1 MVATAVIHSVA
12 GESRLI
18 GPALASQSG
27 VFAIAQSRKVLRG
40 AWHLTSLFMLLTAA
54 VMAWP
59 QTDLQL
65 KALIAGVWLAIGLYS
80 LISTKGKHVGW
91 PTLTI
96 AGMSGLFGSLL

>member
-1 MVATAVIHSVA
+1 
-12 GESRLI
+12 
-18 GPALASQSG
+18 
-27 VFAIAQSRKVLRG
+27 
-40 AWHLTSLFMLLTAA
+40 
-54 VMAWP
+54 MAWP